1 MKVLLE
7 LLKQEI
13 IIIDRDKYC
22 IAPMYDTYINI
33 FKVQNSGI
41 Y

>member
-7 LLKQEI
+7 LLKQE